1 MGIRKLGGR
10 RETSSYTLVTC
21 LSLFWKMVIT
31 TEWNNTLPY
40 SYQDFRGKFSIKL
53 FTCETT
59 EKTQEHLFTSMMNFS
74 INLFLT
80 EETLQ
85 LPPFNKSQQT
95 YWSEQ
100 EPLCYPHRQTLVRQ
114 ECARTHCGL
123 LIFPTKLRLSVSS
136 LRDDSGWLWSAPKM
150 GSETP
155 SQPCKGSCA
164 YRSQSGQEGLVHQ
177 DCLPN
182 PNTNTSPQGLIH
194 CPLPWQ
200 PWACRLLRAADRPV
214 LQQTSN
220 SNFYD
225 WDKKVTQGNTPGE
238 FCIQQI
244 KTKSPAC

>member
-1 MGIRKLGGR
+1 
-10 RETSSYTLVTC
+10 
-21 LSLFWKMVIT
+21 
-31 TEWNNTLPY
+31 
-40 SYQDFRGKFSIKL
+40 
-53 FTCETT
+53 
-59 EKTQEHLFTSMMNFS
+59 MMNFS

-85 LPPFNKSQQT
+85 LSPFNKSQQT

-100 EPLCYPHRQTLVRQ
+100 EPLCNPHRPCEIGMCTHTLRIAYLPYKAEAFCVESQR
-114 ECARTHCGL
+114 
-123 LIFPTKLRLSVSS
+123 RL
-136 LRDDSGWLWSAPKM
+136 GASAPKT

-164 YRSQSGQEGLVHQ
+164 YRSESGQEGLVHQ

-200 PWACRLLRAADRPV
+200 PWARRLLRAAGRPV

-220 SNFYD
+220 SNLL
-225 WDKKVTQGNTPGE
+225 
-238 FCIQQI
+238 
-244 KTKSPAC
+244 